1 MIDNDVVEEV
11 HTDISCMTVNR
22 RSLSSLPSGQGCHAG
37 SNPSRKDN
45 ARCAGDYRLVE
56 QIFDIKSPDFAIA
69 SRKKEAAKKSTFLVN
84 EKRSQIILTLM
95 GERANERG
103 SFFA

>member
-11 HTDISCMTVNR
+11 HTDMSCMTENR
-22 RSLSSLPSGQGCHAG
+22 RSLSSLPGGQGCHAG
-37 SNPSRKDN
+37 SHPSRKNN

-56 QIFDIKSPDFAIA
+56 QICDIESPDFAIA
-69 SRKKEAAKKSTFLVN
+69 SRKKDAAKKSTFLVN